1 MIALK
6 FGESGEG
13 SLTKG
18 EAELLLFFISAYVA
32 AFAGSWGPLGWSDQV
47 KFVLLRFDLQVKL
60 SMLPWT
66 CYSHLLLLKFSSTCF
81 VTWRKLAQVFFF
93 FAGFVLIMTV
103 FIAFFLP
110 ETKNLPIEEIS
121 KVRKSHWFWTKF
133 VPDVTTQSWT
143 NVPIYNVRWCERTN

>member
-1 MIALK
+1 MYFFVHLFISMPNPSILYSNVKKLLTPFVCEKVLFLEGGGQMFICQIAIGTMIALK

-60 SMLPWT
+60 SMLP
-66 CYSHLLLLKFSSTCF
+66 
-81 VTWRKLAQVFFF
+81 
-93 FAGFVLIMTV
+93 
-103 FIAFFLP
+103 
-110 ETKNLPIEEIS
+110 
-121 KVRKSHWFWTKF
+121 
-133 VPDVTTQSWT
+133 
-143 NVPIYNVRWCERTN
+143 